1 MKHGLITLR
10 ATEGLNTGK
19 LPDRLKILPW
29 GTSDTRYGKITVG
42 PITLAALPANQAAAK
57 FDHVAIDYQH
67 NSVPGT
73 KFYVGEP
80 VQLAARLATPE
91 VVEGEGLFLSA
102 IDWLAD
108 VETLKSYP
116 DLSACVKTDKAGNV
130 TFLHSCA
137 AARQGE
143 VDGITLPLAAD
154 PFNNTINTDGDS
166 MDFKKLLIAILG
178 LEETATDAEIEAA
191 AKKFGEAE
199 GQEPEHKELSA
210 AIEVALKPLA
220 AEIATLKGAD
230 VFRERAQIITL
241 AAAAGKVV
249 PASVLPDKDGK
260 GGLDNAALK
269 LFVAELPVTVPLE
282 KRTAANGPL
291 HTLSALPAGLAGEGE
306 QIRQSMG
313 ISKDR
318 WEKQD

>member
-1 MKHGLITLR
+1 
-10 ATEGLNTGK
+10 

-80 VQLAARLATPE
+80 VRLAARLATPE
-91 VVEGEGLFLSA
+91 VIEGEGLFLSA

-154 PFNNTINTDGDS
+154 PFNNVINTDEDS

-178 LEETATDAEIEAA
+178 LTATATDAEIEAA
-191 AKKFGEAE
+191 AKKFGE
-199 GQEPEHKELSA
+199 QETGEPAPADTKALSA
-210 AIEVALKPLA
+210 SVAALNSQLSTLSATVTALKGDG
-220 AEIATLKGAD
+220 IA
-230 VFRERAQIITL
+230 REREQLLTL
-241 AAAAGKVV
+241 AAHEGKVI
-249 PASVLPDKDGK
+249 PASALPDKDGK
-260 GGLDNAALK
+260 GGLDNIALK
-269 LFVAELPVTVPLE
+269 ALCAELPVTVPVDR
-282 KRTAANGPL
+282 RTPATGPL
-291 HTLSALPAGLAGEGE
+291 HTLSASPLGAGGDEK
-306 QIRQSMG
+306 IRQSMG
-313 ISKDR
+313 ISKER
-318 WEKQD
+318 WDKKD

>member
-1 MKHGLITLR
+1 
-10 ATEGLNTGK
+10 

-80 VQLAARLATPE
+80 VRLAARMATPE
-91 VVEGEGLFLSA
+91 VIEGEGLFLSA

-154 PFNNTINTDGDS
+154 PFNNVINTDEDS
-166 MDFKKLLIAILG
+166 MDFKNLLIAILG
-178 LEETATDAEIEAA
+178 LTATATDAEIEAA

-199 GQEPEHKELSA
+199 SDETRSSANEGSDAKTLAA
-210 AIEVALKPLA
+210 AIETALKPLS
-220 AEIATLKGAD
+220 AEISTLKNAD
-230 VFRERAQIITL
+230 VARERQMIITL
-241 AAAAGKVV
+241 AAHEGKVI
-249 PASVLPDKDGK
+249 PASALPDKDGK
-260 GGLDNAALK
+260 GGLDNTALK
-269 LFVAELPVTVPLE
+269 ALCAELPVTVPVDR
-282 KRTAANGPL
+282 RTPLSGPL
-291 HTLSALPAGLAGEGE
+291 HTLSASPLGAGGDEK
-306 QIRQSMG
+306 IRQSMG
-313 ISKDR
+313 ISKER
-318 WEKQD
+318 WDKKD